1 MSDTRQVSSRV
12 GDTLQQLRTTRSD
25 FHPKF
30 GPARSRRPMSDSEVS
45 TGVYTFPLPGDP
57 QRRQF
62 GMVGAS
68 VREGHGTLTVIFRH
82 LDAGISVALD
92 ESSVTL
98 TIPEDFASVAFPIL
112 CDVLAKLAALHAGD
126 REPSA

>member
-1 MSDTRQVSSRV
+1 LQLLRGTRP
-12 GDTLQQLRTTRSD
+12 D
-25 FHPKF
+25 FNPKF
-30 GPARSRRPMSDSEVS
+30 EPAISRRFMSESETS

-62 GMVGAS
+62 GMVGGS

-98 TIPEDFASVAFPIL
+98 TIPEDFASVAFPIV
-112 CDVLAKLAALHAGD
+112 CDVLAKLAALHGGD
-126 REPSA
+126 SDPSAEGLA